1 MYIPRQVLAQP
12 RGTVCLDKYIHYAR
26 EVYMLRVD
34 ILDIDTYLKY
44 VSIDLREDMCRY
56 TICVDIYILHIDT
69 YLSLR
74 EIMCRYVRYRHISK
88 ICVGILDIDTHLKY
102 VSIDLREDMCRYII
116 YRHIWGGYDLVS
128 SLKL

>member
-1 MYIPRQVLAQP
+1 
-12 RGTVCLDKYIHYAR
+12 
-26 EVYMLRVD
+26 
-34 ILDIDTYLKY
+34 